1 MHSKVLQLFTSL
13 QYYCHVVFISGL
25 EWSVVNIR
33 FCFFFCFPTSSV
45 YIFHWSGKL
54 PICWKENEGKK
65 LNIKEKEWTTVQS
78 SATHT
83 HCKEFRIVDLMWL
96 HVNRESFMKK
106 KKLWDE
112 CIKLS
117 TSFSSFS
124 PSIIF
129 SGKKKKNC
137 SRKLCEGM
145 NIAVLVRLLLK
156 LNVWNEGFNPI
167 PKKKKNY
174 DHTLIHWR
182 YWWKLK

>member
-13 QYYCHVVFISGL
+13 QYYCHAVFISGL

-129 SGKKKKNC
+129 SGKKKKKLFKKIVWRHEHC
-137 SRKLCEGM
+137 SFSPVAIEVKCMEWRFQS
-145 NIAVLVRLLLK
+145 NS
-156 LNVWNEGFNPI
+156 
-167 PKKKKNY
+167 KK
-174 DHTLIHWR
+174 
-182 YWWKLK
+182 